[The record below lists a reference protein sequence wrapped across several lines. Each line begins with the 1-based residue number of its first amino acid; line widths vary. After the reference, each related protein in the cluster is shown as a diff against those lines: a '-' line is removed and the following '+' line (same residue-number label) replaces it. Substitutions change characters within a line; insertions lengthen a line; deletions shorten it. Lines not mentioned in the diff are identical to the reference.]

1 VCLIRVGDELCK
13 TVNLLYRLCSNAECL
28 SFQTSFKIRI
38 NELKYCLCLCRA
50 AIVYLKSSSDAKAAV
65 EDLNGR
71 SLHGHAVQVVQLC
84 RPALAEPTLSDP
96 SHSTSETAGDRLGTK
111 SVTYSP
117 SHGVSM
123 K

>member
-1 VCLIRVGDELCK
+1 MLVVPD
-13 TVNLLYRLCSNAECL
+13 
-28 SFQTSFKIRI
+28 FQASLEIII
-38 NELKYCLCLCRA
+38 NELQSCLCLCRA

-71 SLHGHAVQVVQLC
+71 SLQGQTVQVVQLC

-96 SHSTSETAGDRLGTK
+96 SRSTSETAGDGLGTK

>member
-65 EDLNGR
+65 EDLRN
-71 SLHGHAVQVVQLC
+71 C
-84 RPALAEPTLSDP
+84 
-96 SHSTSETAGDRLGTK
+96 TSETAGDRLGTK